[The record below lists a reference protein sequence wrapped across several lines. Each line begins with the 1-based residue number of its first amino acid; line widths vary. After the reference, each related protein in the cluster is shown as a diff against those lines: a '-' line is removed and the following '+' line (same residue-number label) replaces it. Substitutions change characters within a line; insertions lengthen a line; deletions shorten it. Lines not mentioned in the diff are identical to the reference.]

1 MKWFLSHSLSPRN
14 KLVGGELTINS
25 LILPSKVTKIIIS
38 DTSLQ
43 VKRPTFI
50 TCLYYLSL
58 CKLIHIA
65 HIYTYLST
73 RTTVFV
79 CLKITQIEVH
89 NSLFEVFFSLC
100 VSFDKLRFDSFVK
113 RLICWAENVDN
124 LCLMILTFR
133 LAEISCSNG

>member
-89 NSLFEVFFSLC
+89 NSLFEVFFFHCAYLLINWDLIALWKDWSVGQKMWIIYVWWFLH
-100 VSFDKLRFDSFVK
+100 FD
-113 RLICWAENVDN
+113 
-124 LCLMILTFR
+124 
-133 LAEISCSNG
+133 